1 LKKIKLINLIKGVF
15 KNMKDLIKIK
25 VNKNQ
30 EQIVDGREFHGFL
43 EIGTPYKKWFDRMCE
58 YGFDREIDY
67 VEISTIGQSCL
78 TPDNGRPQTNH
89 AIKLD
94 MAKEIAM
101 IQRSEKRKQARQY
114 FIEVEKQFKQQ
125 VLDTQALSP
134 QLQLLINIELEQK
147 QIKQDIADTKQDI
160 QGIRDVVALNSTNWR
175 EDTSRLIATMARKL
189 GNLSHIQDLRRE
201 SYEIL
206 EQRMACRLGIRLT
219 NKKKTQAENGV
230 CKSKRDKLN
239 NLDVIADDKKLTEG
253 YVAIIKDMAV
263 KYGAIDKIN

>member
-1 LKKIKLINLIKGVF
+1 
-15 KNMKDLIKIK
+15 
-25 VNKNQ
+25 
-30 EQIVDGREFHGFL
+30 
-43 EIGTPYKKWFDRMCE
+43 MCD
-58 YGFDREIDY
+58 YGFVENTDY
-67 VEISTIGQSCL
+67 VAVSQKRL
-78 TPDNGRPQTNH
+78 TAQGNETEYTDH

-101 IQRSEKRKQARQY
+101 IQRSEKGKQARQY
-114 FIEVEKQFKQQ
+114 FIEVEKKFKQLS
-125 VLDTQALSP
+125 LDTTQLSP
-134 QLQLLINIELEQK
+134 ELQMFNSLYKAIANTELKQKQLEQ
-147 QIKQDIADTKQDI
+147 DIEYNKQDI

-175 EDTSRLIATMARKL
+175 EDTSRRIATMARKL

-239 NLDVIADDKKLTEG
+239 NLDIIADDKKLTEG
-253 YVAIIKDMAV
+253 YVAIVKEMAI
-263 KYGAIDKIN
+263 KYGVVAS

>member
-1 LKKIKLINLIKGVF
+1 
-15 KNMKDLIKIK
+15 
-25 VNKNQ
+25 
-30 EQIVDGREFHGFL
+30 
-43 EIGTPYKKWFDRMCE
+43 MCD
-58 YGFDREIDY
+58 YGFVENTDY
-67 VEISTIGQSCL
+67 VAVSQKRL
-78 TPDNGRPQTNH
+78 TAQGNETEYTDH

-101 IQRSEKRKQARQY
+101 IQRSEKGKQARQY
-114 FIEVEKQFKQQ
+114 FIEVEKKFKQLS
-125 VLDTQALSP
+125 LDTTQLSP
-134 QLQLLINIELEQK
+134 ELQMFNSLYKAIANTELKQKQLEQ
-147 QIKQDIADTKQDI
+147 DIEYNKQDI

-239 NLDVIADDKKLTEG
+239 NLDIIADDKKLTEG
-253 YVAIIKDMAV
+253 YVAIVKEMAI
-263 KYGAIDKIN
+263 KYGVVAS

>member
-1 LKKIKLINLIKGVF
+1 MNNLIK
-15 KNMKDLIKIK
+15 IE
-25 VNKNQ
+25 VNENQ
-30 EQIVDGREFHGFL
+30 EQLVSGRDLHEFL
-43 EIGTPYKKWFDRMCE
+43 EVESNYTTWFGRMCE
-58 YGFDREIDY
+58 YGFIKDTDY
-67 VEISTIGQSCL
+67 GEFWSDSKNGNAVEYLGS
-78 TPDNGRPQTNH
+78 PQKMSAMGYIIQH

-101 IQRSEKRKQARQY
+101 IQRSERGKQARQY

-125 VLDTQALSP
+125 ALDTQALSP

-189 GNLSHIQDLRRE
+189 GNISHIQDLRRE

-239 NLDVIADDKKLTEG
+239 NLDIIADDKKLTEG
-253 YVAIIKDMAV
+253 YVAIVKEMAI
-263 KYGAIDKIN
+263 KYGVVAS